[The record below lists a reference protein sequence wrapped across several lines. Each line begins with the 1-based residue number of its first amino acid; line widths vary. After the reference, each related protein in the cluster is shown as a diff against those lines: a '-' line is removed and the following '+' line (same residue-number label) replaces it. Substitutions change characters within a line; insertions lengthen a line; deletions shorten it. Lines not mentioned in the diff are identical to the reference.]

1 MNARVLLIEDSE
13 VERAVTLDRLQRA
26 GYEVTTAVD
35 GTEGLRKLYDARP
48 DVVLLDVVMPGR
60 DGWKTLELIREVSEI
75 PVIMLTGA
83 DSSVE
88 RVRGLKAGADDYVV
102 KPYDAPELLAR
113 IEALLRRSGE
123 KAEVK
128 EVWDDGILRIDF
140 RAGDVTVRG
149 ETVVLTPLEFRL
161 LSTLAEHAGQV
172 LSRDQ
177 LLELVWG
184 DAHTR
189 SADQVKLYVGYLRR
203 KLGPEDLIE
212 TVRGFGYRYVKQKR

>member
-1 MNARVLLIEDSE
+1 MRVLLIEDSE
-13 VERAVTLDRLQRA
+13 TERAVTVERLKRA
-26 GYEVTTAVD
+26 GYDVATAVD

-60 DGWKTLELIREVSEI
+60 DGWKTLELIREVSEV

-88 RVRGLKAGADDYVV
+88 RVRGLKGGADDYVV
-102 KPYDAPELLAR
+102 KPYDAAELLAR

-123 KAEVK
+123 KTEVK
-128 EVWDDGILRIDF
+128 EIFDDGVVRIDF
-140 RAGDVTVRG
+140 RASEVTVGG
-149 ETVVLTPLEFRL
+149 EPVSLTPLEYRL
-161 LSTLAEHAGQV
+161 LATLVEHAGQV

-189 SADQVKLYVGYLRR
+189 SSDQVKLYIGYLRR
-203 KLGPEDLIE
+203 KLGAEDLVE
-212 TVRGFGYRYVKQKR
+212 TVRGFGYRYVKKR